1 MRRSLSALLL
11 IAFFSILSF
20 AQQPAPP
27 PGAPADDPQFHQQ
40 RNDEDAFEKMKRQA
54 LKQQNLDRQKSLK
67 KDTDQ
72 LLKLATQLKKY
83 VDQTN
88 ENILSVEVIRKSE
101 EIEKLARKVREK
113 MKAQ

>member
-1 MRRSLSALLL
+1 VRRTLPALLL
-11 IAFFSILSF
+11 ISFFSILSF
-20 AQQPAPP
+20 AQQPVPP
-27 PGAPADDPQFHQQ
+27 PGSPADDPQFHQQ
-40 RNDEDAFEKMKRQA
+40 RNDEDPIEKMKYDA
-54 LKQQNLDRQKSLK
+54 AKQRNLDRQKDLK

-72 LLKLATQLKKY
+72 LLKLAAQLKKY